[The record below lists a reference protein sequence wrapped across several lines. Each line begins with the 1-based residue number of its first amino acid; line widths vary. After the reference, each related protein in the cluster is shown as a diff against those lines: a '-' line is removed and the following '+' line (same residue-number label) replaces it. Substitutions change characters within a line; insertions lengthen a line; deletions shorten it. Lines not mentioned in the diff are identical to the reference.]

1 MLAVYSYKT
10 TDPQQLMLDAIEPG
24 CWLNVVDIL
33 TQTVDAFGSIISN
46 NLNVVVK
53 LLTAMTIILTV
64 PMLVASIF
72 GMNVRLPFQNFEY
85 GFWVVMGIMVLVA
98 GAAVYIFWKRHWF

>member
-1 MLAVYSYKT
+1 MWGGSTTVISAGSY
-10 TDPQQLMLDAIEPG
+10 
-24 CWLNVVDIL
+24 
-33 TQTVDAFGSIISN
+33 GSALIFCDS
-46 NLNVVVK
+46 
-53 LLTAMTIILTV
+53 
-64 PMLVASIF
+64 ASIF